1 MMKVF
6 DNITGIAGD
15 VEAVITSYNQGE
27 MLREAVQ
34 SVYGQTVRPAG
45 ITIVDDGSADEES
58 VRILREIEADTEA
71 PVPVQVIWQ
80 ENRGVS
86 AARNAG
92 IRNTSS
98 PLVLVLD
105 GDDRLRPAYIE
116 RVRRMLCE
124 SSRMVAASS
133 WMQTF
138 GALNAAVCPC
148 GGDVAAFLSRNCCP
162 ATHIMRRSAWE
173 MCGGYDES
181 MRSGFEDW
189 EFFLSI
195 LETEPDTSIGIVEE
209 MLIEYRTAPVSSN
222 IKSMDKRLEIMR
234 FIIEKHARTYQKY
247 IAEALLGIEA
257 VSMGRLFKWENEI
270 LYALDREGTISSGAE
285 EFLKN
290 PTYGDG
296 GMAAAVRIV
305 SQSDIGKDRGN
316 EKK

>member
-1 MMKVF
+1 MKHKIVF
-6 DNITGIAGD
+6 LDEGTIPGVDITPISKLGIYTGFNNTPHDKITENCLDA
-15 VEAVITSYNQGE
+15 EIVITNKTPLKTE
-27 MLREAVQ
+27 
-34 SVYGQTVRPAG
+34 
-45 ITIVDDGSADEES
+45 TIAQLPNLKLICVAATGMNNIDLE
-58 VRILREIEADTEA
+58 
-71 PVPVQVIWQ
+71 
-80 ENRGVS
+80 

-116 RVRRMLCE
+116 KVRRMLCE

-162 ATHIMRRSAWE
+162 ATHIMRRSVWE

-189 EFFLSI
+189 EFFLSM

-270 LYALDREGTISSGAE
+270 LYALDGEGTISSGAE

-305 SQSDIGKDRGN
+305 SRSDIGKDRGN

>member
-1 MMKVF
+1 
-6 DNITGIAGD
+6 
-15 VEAVITSYNQGE
+15 
-27 MLREAVQ
+27 
-34 SVYGQTVRPAG
+34 
-45 ITIVDDGSADEES
+45 
-58 VRILREIEADTEA
+58 
-71 PVPVQVIWQ
+71 
-80 ENRGVS
+80 
-86 AARNAG
+86 
-92 IRNTSS
+92 
-98 PLVLVLD
+98 
-105 GDDRLRPAYIE
+105 
-116 RVRRMLCE
+116 MLCE

-189 EFFLSI
+189 EFFLSM